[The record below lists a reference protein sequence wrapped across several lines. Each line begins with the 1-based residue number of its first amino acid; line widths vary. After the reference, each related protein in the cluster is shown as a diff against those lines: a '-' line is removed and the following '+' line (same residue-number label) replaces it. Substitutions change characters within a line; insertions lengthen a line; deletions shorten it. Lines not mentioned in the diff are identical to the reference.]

1 MLLSTVSLVPVA
13 AGFVLALGA
22 FAAWTAYLIRA
33 DHRLAESLAA
43 GAAGPVVHT
52 VDYPAAQPVV
62 AMVTTV
68 AAPRDW
74 SPPHYLVAAPDP
86 ASEPGLCPVVRSGSF
101 CTVVGASGITANG
114 TEMVCSAQN
123 GGRPRW
129 RRAEQRL
136 PRSA

>member
-43 GAAGPVVHT
+43 GAAGPVARAVAH
-52 VDYPAAQPVV
+52 PVV
-62 AMVTTV
+62 AMVTPV

-74 SPPHYLVAAPDP
+74 SPPHYLVAAPDTAP
-86 ASEPGLCPVVRSGSF
+86 EPGLCPVVRSGSF
-101 CTVVGASGITANG
+101 CTVVGAAGITANG

>member
-13 AGFVLALGA
+13 AAFVLALGA
-22 FAAWTAYLIRA
+22 FGAWTAYLIRA

-43 GAAGPVVHT
+43 GSAGPVAR
-52 VDYPAAQPVV
+52 PAAHPVV
-62 AMVTTV
+62 AMVTPV

-74 SPPHYLVAAPDP
+74 AQPHYLVAAPDS
-86 ASEPGLCPVVRSGSF
+86 ASEPRLCPVVRSGSF
-101 CTVVGASGITANG
+101 CTVVGTSGITASG

-129 RRAEQRL
+129 RRAESRL
-136 PRSA
+136 RRSA